1 MVYEIGPVLREA
13 RDSAGLRQ
21 QDVASELG
29 ITQQT
34 VSRWESGRSR
44 PGRDQLLA
52 LAGVLGINDEIG
64 LLARAGH
71 DVVESPP
78 PRPVRPRLRRL
89 PLGDLSPGDFEWF
102 CRDFVSMRH
111 GAEVH
116 RFGGTGHA
124 QAGID
129 LIAYLPDGSTVTYQ
143 CKRVKEF
150 GPSRFKDVVTS
161 TTIAA
166 DTHHLL
172 LSRDATPD
180 LRKEAERY
188 SNWILED
195 VDDISAA
202 VRFELSGVDARQ
214 LVDTYFPGW
223 RHDFLGISGPGLWL
237 TPDEFFRPTL
247 RPGSILSH
255 AWTLVGRKD
264 ELAAIHDLMSSSA
277 SAIVI
282 CGRGGM
288 GKTRILREVADR
300 YSRDPRFASV
310 LFAAPEVRFDATHLE
325 DLPEAPGVLVVDDA
339 HDRDDLGHL
348 VAALSRA
355 DRGWKLLMTTRPHGK
370 DQLMADLHGTGLVGM
385 NDDSL
390 VEISDVDLDDVE
402 ALALEVLSAHDG
414 PEEASRAVARATR
427 DCPLFTVIAAQL
439 VAAGK
444 ADPNTLADDPTAR
457 AALMRSFREAIIGD
471 LGDSTDRATLSE
483 VVRLVALTQPVIV
496 DNQDWLRIAE
506 QIVDQRADLVSRHL
520 RSLEGAGVLTRRGR
534 QLRVVP
540 DLLADFLVADSS
552 VDAKTGIPTGYADLV
567 FSLAKG
573 GTARSVIL
581 NIAKLDWRVSRERE
595 SDSTV
600 LDAIWGAVTS
610 QALDSGIYGR
620 EALLRDLT
628 DVSYFQPRRSLDLA
642 RKLIEEPTDMIDTDA
657 RAFLGRS
664 VDYQIV
670 LSALPRFLHGAAYH
684 IDHLGEVADLLWQI
698 GRDQEGMLH
707 SIPDHAVRI
716 LQELAAIKP
725 NWPLDFSSCVVDRA
739 ISWTKD
745 PRLGDYLHSPF
756 DVMEAVV
763 ATEGYDTESRG
774 WTLAF
779 VPFGINVDMVRPL
792 RNRVVEQALTLLNH
806 DDVRIGVRCAQL
818 IGEALR
824 GPLGAFGRRVDE
836 AESKRWTAEFVSTLQ
851 RLEDKLREAS
861 LDSIVAD
868 RLRQELG
875 WHAKHGEE
883 TRPAAVRVISMLST
897 ALESRLTRALAH
909 GWAHSADL
917 PEEDDLSYQ
926 ELELRWRDTQ
936 RQVAVDLRKA
946 FPAPEE
952 AMDLVEGRL
961 RALKAASR
969 EVQPSPHPFLAQL
982 FDEWEQ
988 AADETLRRVKSQPRG
1003 VLGEC
1008 TQIALAAMHRHQPQH
1023 LPKLAAELLDVDD
1036 AFLDAQVAYALLG
1049 TARVEKLTSDEL
1061 RLIEELARHSD
1072 HTVRHAVSR
1081 GLRFAQALDPTDR
1094 VRLLMNVPIQGS
1106 AVIAEELLG
1115 AFGRFGDVELSALS
1129 DGQVERLL
1137 DELVSCHDIEGYE
1150 IAQFLSELSA
1160 NDPWAVVELLKRRL
1174 DHPETRSDE
1183 GDYRPI
1189 PYRWNDSSPLVVRQ
1203 TADFPAVVGHICDW
1217 LSEPAEGWRRSFW
1230 APRLLSATV
1239 GKIDDRV
1246 LDELDR
1252 WAGSR
1257 DPERLELIAHL
1268 VQEGE
1273 AELVWRRVDWVTSLL
1288 ERAAAQGADCYGKVA
1303 GGLHAMVISGTRVG
1317 TPGEPFRED
1326 IEQRDRSRQIATS
1339 LRRGSPAHR
1348 FYTSLARS
1356 AESSIRRTLE
1366 RHEEDRPD

>member
-1 MVYEIGPVLREA
+1 MVYEIGQVLREA

-21 QDVASELG
+21 GDVAAELG
-29 ITQQT
+29 VTQQT

-64 LLARAGH
+64 LLARAGYG
-71 DVVESPP
+71 VSESPP

-143 CKRVKEF
+143 CKRVKGF
-150 GPSRFKDVVTS
+150 GPSRFKDVVNS

-166 DTHHLL
+166 DRHHLL

-188 SNWILED
+188 WNWILED

-214 LVDTYFPGW
+214 LVDAYFPGW
-223 RHDFLGISGPGLWL
+223 RSDFLGISGPGLWL
-237 TPDEFFRPTL
+237 TPDGFFRPTL
-247 RPGSILSH
+247 KPGSVLSH
-255 AWTLVGRKD
+255 AWTFVGRRG
-264 ELAAIHDLMSSSA
+264 ELAMIDDLMSSSA

-282 CGRGGM
+282 SGRGGI
-288 GKTRILREVADR
+288 GKSRILREVADR
-300 YSRDPRFASV
+300 YSTDTRFRAV
-310 LFAAPEVRFDATHLE
+310 LFAAPEVRFEATHLE
-325 DLPEAPGVLVVDDA
+325 HLPNGPCVLVVDDA
-339 HDRDDLGHL
+339 HDRDDLGQL
-348 VAALSRA
+348 LAALSRA
-355 DRGWKLLMTTRPHGK
+355 DQGWKLILTTRPHGK
-370 DQLMADLHGTGLVGM
+370 DRLLADLQANGLVGIS
-385 NDDSL
+385 DDT
-390 VEISDVDLDDVE
+390 VIEISDVDLDDVE
-402 ALALEVLSAHDG
+402 ALALEVLSANNG
-414 PEEASRAVARATR
+414 PEEASRTVARATR

-444 ADPNTLADDPTAR
+444 TDPNTLADDPTAR
-457 AALMRSFREAIIGD
+457 AALMRSFRDAIIGD
-471 LGDSTDRATLSE
+471 LGDPTDRATLSE
-483 VVRLVALTQPVIV
+483 AVRLVALTQPVMAN
-496 DNQDWLRIAE
+496 DQDWLRIAE
-506 QIVDQRADLVSRHL
+506 QIVGQRPDLVSRHL
-520 RSLEGAGVLTRRGR
+520 QSLERAGVLLRRGR

-540 DLLADFLVADSS
+540 DLLGDFLVADSS
-552 VDAKTGIPTGYADLV
+552 VDADSGIPTGYADLV

-573 GTARSVIL
+573 RTARNIIL

-595 SDSTV
+595 YDSTV
-600 LDAIWGAVTS
+600 LDTIWGALTAE
-610 QALDSGIYGR
+610 ALGSGIFGR
-620 EALLRDLT
+620 ETLLRDLS

-642 RKLIEEPTDMIDTDA
+642 RTLVEEPTDMVDVDA
-657 RAFLGRS
+657 RALLGRP
-664 VDYQIV
+664 VDYRTV
-670 LSALPRFLHGAAYH
+670 LSAVPRFLHGAAYH

-707 SIPDHAVRI
+707 SNPDHAVRI

-725 NWPLDFSSCVVDRA
+725 NWPLDFSSCVVERA
-739 ISWTKD
+739 IGWTKD
-745 PRLGDYLHSPF
+745 PRFGDYLHSPF

-779 VPFGINVDMVRPL
+779 VPFGINVDVVRPL
-792 RNRVVEQALTLLNH
+792 RNRVVDQALSLLDH
-806 DDVRIGVRCAQL
+806 DDVRVGVRCAQL

-836 AESKRWTAEFVSTLQ
+836 AESRRWTTEFVSTLQ
-851 RLEDKLREAS
+851 RLEDTLRRAS
-861 LDSIVAD
+861 LDPIVAD

-883 TRPAAVRVISMLST
+883 TKAAAVRVISMLDTS
-897 ALESRLTRALAH
+897 LESRLTRALAH

-926 ELELRWRDTQ
+926 ELELRWRDMQ
-936 RQVAVDLRKA
+936 RQVAVDLRDA

-969 EVQPSPHPFLAQL
+969 EIQPSPHPFLAQL

-988 AADETLRRVKSQPRG
+988 AADEAIRRVKSQPRG
-1003 VLGEC
+1003 VLGDC
-1008 TQIALAAMHRHQPQH
+1008 AQTALAAMRKHQPQH
-1023 LPKLAAELLDVDD
+1023 LAKLAGELLEVKD

-1049 TARVEKLTSDEL
+1049 TARVAKLAADEL
-1061 RLIEELARHSD
+1061 RLIEELAGHSD
-1072 HTVRHAVSR
+1072 HTVRLAVSR

-1094 VRLLMNVPIQGS
+1094 IRLLLNVPIQGS
-1106 AVIAEELLG
+1106 AAIAEELLG

-1129 DGQVERLL
+1129 DGQVKRLL

-1174 DHPETRSDE
+1174 DHAETRTDG

-1189 PYRWNDSSPLVVRQ
+1189 PYRWGDSSPLLVRQ
-1203 TADFPAVVGHICDW
+1203 TPDFPAVVVHICDW

-1230 APRLLSATV
+1230 APRLLSAVV
-1239 GKIDDRV
+1239 GRIDDRV

-1252 WAGSR
+1252 WAGSG

-1303 GGLHAMVISGTRVG
+1303 SGLHAMVISGTRVG

-1326 IEQRDRSRQIATS
+1326 VEQRDRSRQIATS

-1348 FYTSLARS
+1348 FYTGLARS
-1356 AESSIRRTLE
+1356 AEASIRQTLE